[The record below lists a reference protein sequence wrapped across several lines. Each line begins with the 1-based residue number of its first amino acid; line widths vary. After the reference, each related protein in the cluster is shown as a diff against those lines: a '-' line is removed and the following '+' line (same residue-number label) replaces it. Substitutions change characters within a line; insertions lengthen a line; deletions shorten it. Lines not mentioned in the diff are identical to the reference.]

1 VIQVTPQMRV
11 LLATEPADFRNGMD
25 GLARLCREAL
35 AEEPFSGVVF
45 GFRNRR
51 ATAVKL
57 LVYDG
62 RGFWLCH
69 MRLSEGRLGWWPR
82 AGAEGAKGH
91 ELASYELSVLLA
103 GGDPRGA
110 RGQPAWRRVQ
120 APPPPAKARPEA
132 VAPPT

>member
-11 LLATEPADFRNGMD
+11 LLAMEPADFRNGID
-25 GLARLCREAL
+25 GLARLCREVL
-35 AEEPFSGVVF
+35 AEEPFSGAVF

-62 RGFWLCH
+62 RSFWLCH
-69 MRLSEGRLGWWPR
+69 MRLSEGKLGWWPR
-82 AGAEGAKGH
+82 AGADGAKAQ

-103 GGDPRGA
+103 GGDPRRA
-110 RGQPAWRRVQ
+110 RGKPAWRPVQ
-120 APPPPAKARPEA
+120 PRTPGKATKEAAPPA
-132 VAPPT
+132 

>member
-11 LLATEPADFRNGMD
+11 LLATEPADFRNGID
-25 GLARLCREAL
+25 GLARLCRDEL
-35 AEEPFSGVVF
+35 AEEPFSGAVF

-51 ATAVKL
+51 STAVKL

-62 RGFWLCH
+62 RAFWLCH

-82 AGAEGAKGH
+82 AEEEDAKGH

-103 GGDPRGA
+103 GGDPRQA
-110 RGQPAWRRVQ
+110 RGKPAWRPVVPRTAARATKESAQ
-120 APPPPAKARPEA
+120 PA
-132 VAPPT
+132 

>member
-1 VIQVTPQMRV
+1 MIQVTPQMRV
-11 LLATEPADFRNGMD
+11 LLASEPADFRNGID
-25 GLARLCREAL
+25 GLARLCREVL

-51 ATAVKL
+51 STAVKL

-82 AGAEGAKGH
+82 AGSDGAKGH

-103 GGDPRGA
+103 GGDPRQA
-110 RGQPAWRRVQ
+110 RGKPAWRPVEPR
-120 APPPPAKARPEA
+120 AAARTTKESAQP
-132 VAPPT
+132 V